1 MRWPPG
7 YQRYVVAH
15 SSAHRRRDADVFRR
29 KKKKAET
36 LRVLDPLAEGSG
48 LGPSTVTPAC
58 MTIYLAAE
66 GPLPLVEWRAEAPGF
81 YLADLETENDE
92 LVRVQFTSPHVYCAG
107 SHSRCG
113 CGFNYGRIAKFER
126 DPEEMARKRHSLAA
140 MSEYLAHE
148 IGRVGEI
155 ELFACW
161 DGDQAADPEIHRDLT
176 PSSLLSERFF
186 FYEKE
191 LSVVR
196 EDAA

>member
-1 MRWPPG
+1 M
-7 YQRYVVAH
+7 
-15 SSAHRRRDADVFRR
+15 FTR
-29 KKKKAET
+29 KKKRKA
-36 LRVLDPLAEGSG
+36 LRLLDPLSRGAGGGAHS
-48 LGPSTVTPAC
+48 PKPAC
-58 MTIYLAAE
+58 MAIYLAAE
-66 GPLPLVEWRAEAPGF
+66 GPLPLIEWCAETPGF

-92 LVRVQFTSPHVYCAG
+92 LVRVQFTRPHVYYAG
-107 SHSRCG
+107 SHTECG

-126 DPEEMARKRHSLAA
+126 DAEELARKHHSLAA

-155 ELFACW
+155 ELFSCW
-161 DGDQAADPEIHRDLT
+161 DGDQAADPELRRDLT
-176 PSSLLSERFF
+176 PTSLLGESFL